1 VILQAR
7 CPIFDAVKNKESK
20 EEETDP
26 SVSLLL
32 NAGLPYQKVFRSFGF
47 GIKAVV
53 K

>member
-1 VILQAR
+1 M
-7 CPIFDAVKNKESK
+7 FDAVKKQERKKERKK
-20 EEETDP
+20 EEPDP